1 MNHMTVETT
10 GLAEPLRHV
19 RGGLKSVNAAG
30 GRGQSTKDETMSET
44 RKILAAAAMALSV
57 ALPAQAQDELAVDS
71 VVATVNGTDI
81 TVGHMLMVRAGLPEQ
96 YQQLPDAALWDGI
109 LNQIIQQEV
118 LSQSEGE
125 AETLRTRIA
134 LENEERSLRAAEAIT
149 KVAEAAVTE
158 ELVQKAYEDEYVNG
172 ELGKEYNASHILVET
187 EEEATAIA
195 AEVRDGAD
203 FAETAKT
210 KSTGPSGPNGGSL
223 GWFSEGMMVAPFQ
236 EAVEAMEPGAVS
248 DPVQTQ
254 FGWHVIKL
262 NETRNM
268 EAPELDAVRA
278 EIVQKLQTEAVQA
291 HIDGL
296 VGSAE
301 VDSKAAE
308 AVDTSVLS
316 NLELLD
322 Q

>member
-10 GLAEPLRHV
+10 GLAEPLGHV

-118 LSQSEGE
+118 LSQSEGQ

-149 KVAEAAVTE
+149 KVAEAAVTD
-158 ELVQKAYEDEYVNG
+158 ELIQKAYEDEYVNG

-268 EAPELDAVRA
+268 EAPALDAVRG
-278 EIVQKLQTEAVQA
+278 EIVQKLQADAVQA

-296 VGSAE
+296 VEGAE

-308 AVDTSVLS
+308 TVDTSVLS
-316 NLELLD
+316 NLDLLD